1 MLHRLKRFGQLVLRS
16 IGGGAQ
22 LRGMEINNVSKA
34 QPQKSN
40 LSEAKMYS
48 AGLHG
53 GMIVESALTSSR
65 TCARKGRSQGG
76 RFVKKYFCEG
86 SLD

>member
-1 MLHRLKRFGQLVLRS
+1 MLRS

-22 LRGMEINNVSKA
+22 LRGVEINNVSKG
-34 QPQKSN
+34 QPRKSN
-40 LSEAKMYS
+40 MSEAKMRS
-48 AGLHG
+48 AGFHG